1 MQPINDELCTLIA
14 MPVYSTQFEKK
25 NYNEI
30 HLNRMDLTKMLKK
43 IKKKEKEKENSK
55 PNDEISD
62 GYIYLKKIFKL
73 LEEMTIMRKQQQQQ
87 IL

>member
-30 HLNRMDLTKMLKK
+30 HLNRMDLTKMF
-43 IKKKEKEKENSK
+43 KKKEKKR
-55 PNDEISD
+55 
-62 GYIYLKKIFKL
+62 KKKRTRNRMMKFPMAIF
-73 LEEMTIMRKQQQQQ
+73 I
-87 IL
+87 